1 MPDPESRPVVGL
13 DGQPYRQPEAAIAA
27 MFEET
32 NAQARKRVAREE
44 IEEEEAAKAAAEEEA
59 AE

>member
-1 MPDPESRPVVGL
+1 
-13 DGQPYRQPEAAIAA
+13 

-44 IEEEEAAKAAAEEEA
+44 IEEEEAAKAAAEEEE